1 MEQSISESTF
11 AQSIEEAPGN
21 QQSTPEEKSLKKTDL
36 ALTKFF
42 HMLTN
47 FYFFLKKTDVLNRE
61 S

>member
-47 FYFFLKKTDVLNRE
+47 L
-61 S
+61 